1 MENILLPMFT
11 KVFVIDMLKARAMKS
26 HSSEIIIQGPIP
38 N

>member
-1 MENILLPMFT
+1 MENILLPMIS

-26 HSSEIIIQGPIP
+26 SSSKIIVQGPIP